1 MVWYSHLLKNFPQ
14 FVVIHVVKGFGVVSK
29 PELDVFLEPTCFFN
43 DPMNVDNLI
52 SGSSDSVK
60 SNLYIWKSLVIVL
73 LKLIEIF

>member
-1 MVWYSHLLKNFPQ
+1 M

-52 SGSSDSVK
+52 SGSSASSK
-60 SNLYIWKSLVIVL
+60 PSLYNLALPGSHTA
-73 LKLIEIF
+73 EA